1 MELIIALVV
10 TFALVLLL
18 RKPIKNYPIV
28 FYVLLVAVDI
38 LFLSGVLFG
47 VSREA
52 ATIGYP
58 YVVRCLVGISLFVIV
73 MYIGALGDGNR
84 IRRMLMPIRGE
95 LSVMACIL
103 TFGHVINYLRA
114 FIQDIMG
121 GFFGMPV
128 AMVVSLFVSAVLIIL
143 LVPLAITS
151 LNSVKGK
158 MQPASW
164 KKLQKLSYLF
174 YGLTYVHIV
183 LMLVP
188 TISSTGQRAMLS
200 LIVYTVLFGVY
211 AVMRCAKAVR
221 DRRAVGEATE
231 PASGAAA

>member
-1 MELIIALVV
+1 MELIISLVI
-10 TFALVLLL
+10 TFLLVLLL
-18 RKPIKNYPIV
+18 RKPIKNYPVV

-47 VSREA
+47 VSREI

-114 FIQDIMG
+114 FLQDIMG
-121 GFFGMPV
+121 GFFGMSA
-128 AMVVSLFVSAVLIIL
+128 AMVASLAVSAVLIVL
-143 LVPLAITS
+143 LVPLSITS
-151 LNSVKGK
+151 LNSVKSR
-158 MQPASW
+158 M
-164 KKLQKLSYLF
+164 
-174 YGLTYVHIV
+174 
-183 LMLVP
+183 
-188 TISSTGQRAMLS
+188 
-200 LIVYTVLFGVY
+200 
-211 AVMRCAKAVR
+211 
-221 DRRAVGEATE
+221 
-231 PASGAAA
+231 